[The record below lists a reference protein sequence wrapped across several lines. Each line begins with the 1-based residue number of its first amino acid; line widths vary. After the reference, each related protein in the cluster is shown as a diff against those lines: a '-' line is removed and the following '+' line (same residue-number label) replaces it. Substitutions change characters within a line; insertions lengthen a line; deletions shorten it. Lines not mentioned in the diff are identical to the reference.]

1 MNNAHETGEQ
11 WQHVLDLLEK
21 MRCESVQRVAVTYSA
36 TISASILDK
45 IWYMN
50 IINGIRR

>member
-1 MNNAHETGEQ
+1 MNHAHETGEQ

-21 MRCESVQRVAVTYSA
+21 MRRESVQRVAVTYSA
-36 TISASILDK
+36 NISASILDK

>member
-1 MNNAHETGEQ
+1 MNNAYETGEQ

-45 IWYMN
+45 IWYMS